1 MSSNHT
7 QARLQR
13 MEERLASLD
22 DAVAVLAS
30 IDDAGAKEKIARVFA
45 DPRMVIVYRGVQRNL
60 NQPQTAE
67 ALKQRGLPYADQGSV
82 SRAREILIDENF
94 LKRDGPK
101 VALQV
106 GWKQFGIEKA
116 LKKILKQADVR
127 DLD

>member
-1 MSSNHT
+1 MSDHT

-60 NQPQTAE
+60 NQPQTAA
-67 ALKQRGLPYADQGSV
+67 ALKARGLPYADQGSV
-82 SRAREILIDENF
+82 SRARETLIDENF

-101 VALQV
+101 VVLQE
-106 GWKQFGIEKA
+106 GWKQFGIGKA
-116 LKKILKQADVR
+116 LKKILKEAAIR

>member
-1 MSSNHT
+1 MSADHT

-45 DPRMVIVYRGVQRNL
+45 DPRMVIVYRGVQRGL
-60 NQPQTAE
+60 NQPLTAA
-67 ALKQRGLPYADQGSV
+67 ALKERGLPYADQGSV
-82 SRAREILIDENF
+82 SRARETLLDENF
-94 LKRDGPK
+94 LKRDGPT
-101 VALQV
+101 VV
-106 GWKQFGIEKA
+106 VHEGWKPFGIEKA
-116 LKKILKQADVR
+116 LKKILKHADVR